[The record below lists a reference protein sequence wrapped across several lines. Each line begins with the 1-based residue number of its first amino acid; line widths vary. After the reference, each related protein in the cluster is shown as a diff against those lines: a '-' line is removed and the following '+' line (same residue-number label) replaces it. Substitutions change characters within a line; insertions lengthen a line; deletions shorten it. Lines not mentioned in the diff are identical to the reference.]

1 MRAEESPGADG
12 DCTSID
18 GTFDVYDR
26 ASLFHAERPLSD
38 TKWFESLS
46 PNAQANEEIDA
57 AVEIFS

>member
-1 MRAEESPGADG
+1 MRPEAGARADG

-18 GTFDVYDR
+18 GTFDRYDR

-46 PNAQANEEIDA
+46 PNAQANEETDA